1 MVLLST
7 AALFVRHL
15 AELRTVGVGFESQSV
30 LQVKLDL
37 SRSGRKPEERTPLYQ
52 QLVQR
57 MAALPGQA
65 QTSRP

>member
-1 MVLLST
+1 LST

-37 SRSGRKPEERTPLYQ
+37 SRSGRKPEESRLSTSNWFSGWPLF
-52 QLVQR
+52 LAFIPR
-57 MAALPGQA
+57 LFL
-65 QTSRP
+65 R